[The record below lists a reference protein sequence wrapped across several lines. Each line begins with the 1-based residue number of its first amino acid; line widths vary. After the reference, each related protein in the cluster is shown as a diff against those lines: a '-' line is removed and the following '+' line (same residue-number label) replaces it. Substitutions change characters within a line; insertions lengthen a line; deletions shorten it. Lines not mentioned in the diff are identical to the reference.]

1 MTPEEE
7 LKVRARGESQML
19 AALLQP
25 GINQAVVLAGELAV
39 VQAKLAEFEKARAGS
54 GT

>member
-1 MTPEEE
+1 MSPEEE
-7 LKVRARGESQML
+7 LKIRAKAESQML

-39 VQAKLAEFEKARAGS
+39 MRAKVAELEKA
-54 GT
+54 